1 MTVAVTIPEL
11 IKDLNL
17 DVIYKGNQDNIF
29 ITTSDVNRPGLQLAN
44 FFTCFGEGTAER
56 LQVIGLIELAFLN
69 ELDAETRKERL
80 DKYFSYQLPSV
91 ILCRDMD
98 PIPDMKNA
106 AHKYERPLLKSEMV
120 TTEFINYASNYLN
133 SKLAPRMT
141 QHGVL
146 VDIYG
151 IGVLLIGES
160 GIGKSETALELV
172 KRGHRLV
179 SDDVVNIKKVARKR
193 LIGEAPKVLRHFL
206 EIRGIGIID
215 VKAMYGVGAII
226 NTKEIDL
233 VVELV
238 PWEKESF
245 CDRLGLDETFINFL
259 DVNVHKITIPIK
271 PGRNLAIIIE
281 AAAKDY
287 RLKKAGYNAAEQLT
301 EKIFGTKNKKFKLK
315 YYNKPLR

>member
-1 MTVAVTIPEL
+1 MTKAVTIPQL

-17 DVIYKGNQDNIF
+17 EIIYKGNKDNIL
-29 ITTSDVNRPGLQLAN
+29 ISTSDINRPGLQLSN
-44 FFTCFGEGTAER
+44 FFTFFEEGTSER

-69 ELDAETRKERL
+69 ELDVETRQERL
-80 DKYFSYQLPSV
+80 DKYFSFELPCV
-91 ILCRDMD
+91 ILCRGMD
-98 PIPDMKNA
+98 PMTDIKKA
-106 AHKYERPLLKSEMV
+106 ALKYDRPLLKSELV
-120 TTEFINYASNYLN
+120 TTEFMTCASNYLN

-146 VDIYG
+146 VDVYG

-179 SDDVVNIKKVARKR
+179 GDDVVNIKKVARKR
-193 LIGEAPKVLRHFL
+193 LIGEAPEVLRHFL

-238 PWEKESF
+238 PWEKELS
-245 CDRLGLDETFINFL
+245 CDRLGLDEAFISFL

-281 AAAKDY
+281 AAARDY
-287 RLKKAGYNAAEQLT
+287 RLKKAGYNAAEHLT
-301 EKIFGTKNKKFKLK
+301 QKIFGTKNKKFKLK
-315 YYNKPLR
+315 NFNKPLR

>member
-1 MTVAVTIPEL
+1 MTEAVTIPEL

-17 DVIYKGNQDNIF
+17 EVIYKGNQKNIF
-29 ITTSDVNRPGLQLAN
+29 INTSDINRPGLQLAN
-44 FFTCFGEGTAER
+44 FFTFFEKGTSER

-69 ELDAETRKERL
+69 ELDTETRKERL
-80 DKYFSYQLPSV
+80 NKYFSYQLPCV
-91 ILCRDMD
+91 ILCRGME

-106 AHKYERPLLKSEMV
+106 ALKYDRPLLKSELV

-146 VDIYG
+146 VDVYG

-193 LIGEAPKVLRHFL
+193 LIGEAPEVLRHFL

-215 VKAMYGVGAII
+215 VKAMYGIGAII

-233 VVELV
+233 IVELV

-245 CDRLGLDETFINFL
+245 CDRLGLDETFINLL

-281 AAAKDY
+281 AAARDF
-287 RLKKAGYNAAEQLT
+287 RLKKAGYNAAAHLN
-301 EKIFGTKNKKFKLK
+301 EKVFGIKNKKFKLRHFH
-315 YYNKPLR
+315 KPQP